1 MSRKL
6 FASLIA
12 FILVSCQE
20 GSTANSSNLVKDV
33 PLSKALETPSIL
45 PEIAKKS
52 SKMTPRAFSSEDEE
66 LGHHILATMDVVKA
80 PLSPVVRL
88 TTAQLLVGIANNIFT
103 NLEQKKQWVT
113 LLSIESRFDQSAE
126 SPAGAIGIGQLMPQ
140 FVQTFAGHC
149 GIKGIKVEDI
159 RDRVVNATLSACLFR
174 HLIEN
179 VEGNSVHLALSAYN
193 AGFESK
199 TYKDLKNLRN
209 INPETANYITRF
221 SYVSETTE
229 RVVKESKGK

>member
-6 FASLIA
+6 FVSIFALALMSCQDSEGTKGSS
-12 FILVSCQE
+12 LVS
-20 GSTANSSNLVKDV
+20 NL
-33 PLSKALETPSIL
+33 PLSKALDTEHIL
-45 PEIAKKS
+45 PDLAHKS
-52 SKMTPRAFSSEDEE
+52 SNTSAKAFSSEDEE
-66 LGHHILATMDVVKA
+66 LGHHILATMDVVRA

-103 NLEQKKQWVT
+103 SLEQKKQWVT

-140 FVQTFAGHC
+140 FTQTFASHC
-149 GIKGIKVEDI
+149 GIKGLKPEDI
-159 RDRVVNATLSACLFR
+159 KDRVVNATLSACLFR

-221 SYVSETTE
+221 SYVTDVTE